1 MILTIAHLIRRARAR
16 GNPRGE
22 YGFESGQFNNK
33 RKEMMIFNNLIKQTP
48 ELLKRGAWARKGA
61 PRAWL

>member
-1 MILTIAHLIRRARAR
+1 MILTIAHLIRRADFPRQRAV
-16 GNPRGE
+16 NMVLKADNL
-22 YGFESGQFNNK
+22 NNK

-61 PRAWL
+61 PRAWV

>member
-33 RKEMMIFNNLIKQTP
+33 RKEMMIFKQFNKKQP
-48 ELLKRGAWARKGA
+48 SAL
-61 PRAWL
+61 